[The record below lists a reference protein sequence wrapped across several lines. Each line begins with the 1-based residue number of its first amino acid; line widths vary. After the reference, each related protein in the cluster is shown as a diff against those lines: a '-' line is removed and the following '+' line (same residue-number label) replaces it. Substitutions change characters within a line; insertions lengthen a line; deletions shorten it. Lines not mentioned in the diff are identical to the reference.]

1 MDQVVASG
9 RKMRKT
15 IVGYVPLESP
25 LYKFHPLT
33 RLSLF
38 IITGFLPIYI
48 DMPEVN
54 LLFICFLIGLFRY
67 ARVNISSLKIYTPM
81 FITVGL
87 FMFLSYYLAPG
98 KNPSLIPMGKLFGVT
113 IFFQPMR
120 WFIVSYVRIIALL
133 LAAIFYFSSNR
144 ERDILVG
151 LRSAKVPFVISYFIG
166 LCMRSAGMFL
176 EDLKTIREAEQARGL
191 DSSALTF
198 RGKLKHYSMYMI
210 PLFTLALRRG
220 EEISSAL
227 FAKGYGFSKDN
238 NRADYARSKLNFS
251 KRDLVVC
258 IFLILAFAGLIFFSK
273 RGAFNVEH
281 SLINRLFAP
290 FLS

>member
-1 MDQVVASG
+1 MDGVVASG

-33 RLSLF
+33 RLLLF

-98 KNPSLIPMGKLFGVT
+98 KNPALIPMGKLLGVT

-151 LRSAKVPFVISYFIG
+151 LRSARVPFVISYFIG

>member
-1 MDQVVASG
+1 MAQAAAYG

-33 RLSLF
+33 RLLLF

-54 LLFICFLIGLFRY
+54 LLFIGLLIGLFRY
-67 ARVNISSLKIYTPM
+67 ARVNVSSLKIYTPM

-98 KNPSLIPMGKLFGVT
+98 KNPELIPMGKLLGVT
-113 IFFQPMR
+113 LFFQPMR
-120 WFIVSYVRIIALL
+120 WFVVSYVRIIALL

-227 FAKGYGFSKDN
+227 FAKGYGFSKDK
-238 NRADYARSKLNFS
+238 NRADYARSKLTFS
-251 KRDLVVC
+251 GRDFAACVFLV
-258 IFLILAFAGLIFFSK
+258 LAFAVLIFLSK
-273 RGAFNVEH
+273 QGAFSVEH
-281 SLINRLFAP
+281 SLINKLFAP

>member
-1 MDQVVASG
+1 MNKTGSSTRPNESRKGVCFHMSSQVAVPG
-9 RKMRKT
+9 RRMRKT
-15 IVGYVPLESP
+15 IVGYVPMESP
-25 LYKFHPLT
+25 LYDFHPLT
-33 RLSLF
+33 RLLLF

-48 DMPEVN
+48 DIPEVN
-54 LLFICFLIGLFRY
+54 LLFIVLLIGLFRY
-67 ARVNISSLKIYTPM
+67 ARVNVSSLKIYTPM
-81 FITVGL
+81 FLTVGV

-98 KNPSLIPMGKLFGVT
+98 KNPAFIPIGKLFGIT
-113 IFFQPMR
+113 LFFQPMR

-151 LRSAKVPFVISYFIG
+151 LRSARVPFVISYFIG

-227 FAKGYGFSKDN
+227 FAKGYGFGRDK
-238 NRADYARSKLNFS
+238 NRADYARSKLRFS
-251 KRDLVVC
+251 NRDRIVSC
-258 IFLILAFAGLIFFSK
+258 FLIAY
-273 RGAFNVEH
+273 R
-281 SLINRLFAP
+281 
-290 FLS
+290 